1 MAQQVR
7 VRPQT
12 QTIPWTANGLQ
23 SIPLGRGMV
32 YREMYIRLQG
42 QLTCT
47 AGNNVAANMFPGDE
61 WAVVKNI
68 VIRQNGSD
76 EIKRINGAAL
86 RWLMFYLYGLFPIKQ
101 IATLGD
107 GATANPAFDTTLVIP
122 FWMPRSLKPMDCVL
136 DSRILADLNIDIQW
150 GTFTDI
156 NANATGFT
164 VAPTVNVFSLE
175 SFNINGP
182 FSRWNIFPLT
192 DIPGAANVQENVR
205 LPVGPM
211 YRAFLIQD
219 TANTPIITNLK
230 LYSGTTIFADV
241 AKPVMRTALA
251 LDRRG
256 VDFNSIIANTNFLAG
271 APNDDSNHFLY
282 YDHVTD
288 GYNTE
293 AIDTYGLSE
302 FFLQFNVNAAGTIN
316 IWPMQIY
323 PLRGQA
329 GQAAVSGRR
338 GATSRAV

>member
-1 MAQQVR
+1 
-7 VRPQT
+7 
-12 QTIPWTANGLQ
+12 
-23 SIPLGRGMV
+23 MV
-32 YREMYIRLQG
+32 YREIYLRLQG

-47 AGNNVAANMFPGDE
+47 AANNVAANMFPGDE
-61 WAVVKNI
+61 WAVVQNI

-107 GATANPAFDTTLVIP
+107 GATANPAFDLTLVIP
-122 FWMPRSLKPMDCVL
+122 LWMPRSLKPMDCAL
-136 DSRILADLNIDIQW
+136 DSRILADLSIDIQW
-150 GTFTDI
+150 GTFTSI
-156 NANATGFT
+156 NSAATGFT
-164 VAPTVNVFSLE
+164 VAPTINVFSLE

-182 FSRWNIFPLT
+182 FSRWNIFPIT
-192 DIPGAANVQENVR
+192 DTPAAANVQENIR

-219 TANTPIITNLK
+219 PSLIVTNLK
-230 LYSGTTIFADV
+230 LLSGTTVFTDV
-241 AKPVMRTALA
+241 TKAVLRTVLA

-271 APNDDSNHFLY
+271 APGDDSNHFLY

-302 FFLQFNVNAAGTIN
+302 FFLQFNVSGAGTIN
-316 IWPMQIY
+316 VWPQQIY
-323 PLRGQA
+323 PLRGAA
-329 GQAAVSGRR
+329 GQSTVSGRR
-338 GATSRAV
+338 GATTRTV